1 MVQTE
6 LAVSWPWSEMTED
19 AHIPADEFASALAGL
34 GVEALAAF
42 VGAVWAGTA
51 EEVTVDPPVI
61 TVQKADERIRLVAVA
76 GRSDPPVDTEGVDAV
91 VTADDGSVE
100 GEVPIVG
107 PAELRK
113 RLLYG
118 LAPAEADALCERF
131 LGVPARSQSYASD
144 SQSDDTPGHD
154 SPGNRHVE
162 AGPLEQVGTG
172 FGRLQGTHLA
182 AALVVALLLL
192 AVGGVTGPVAEQAG
206 DGGDGTDS
214 ELATATPVTAEP
226 DGEEAVPG
234 GTPTPTVIANV
245 TNSGR
250 VAGNGSV
257 DPDWGEV
264 GAERYDDLEP
274 TCNRSYLH
282 VVQIQ
287 MNALKYNDPETDDGI
302 RTVRRFASPRN
313 REAVGSFE
321 QFVGIIE
328 SQSYAPMLSYDSV
341 TYTPSR
347 TGQDTASVRVTTR
360 ENGTVTGQYEFR
372 LRKQGGGKYDG
383 CWMTDG
389 VQSLLSA
396 SGPTE

>member
-1 MVQTE
+1 MGENT
-6 LAVSWPWSEMTED
+6 
-19 AHIPADEFASALAGL
+19 HIPADEFSSALADL
-34 GVEALAAF
+34 DATELAAF
-42 VGAVWAGTA
+42 AGELWAGTA
-51 EEVTVDPPVI
+51 EKVTVEPPVI
-61 TVQKADERIRLVAVA
+61 TVRKADEQLRLVAVA
-76 GRSDPPVDTEGVDAV
+76 GRSDPPVDTGDVDAV
-91 VTADDGSVE
+91 VTAGDGPVG
-100 GEVPIVG
+100 GETPVVG
-107 PAELRK
+107 PAELRQ

-118 LAPAEADALCERF
+118 LAPAEADAVCERF
-131 LGVPARSQSYASD
+131 LGVPARSASD
-144 SQSDDTPGHD
+144 ASDPQSDDTLGHD

-162 AGPLEQVGTG
+162 AGPLEQVGNG
-172 FGRLQGTHLA
+172 LGRLQGTHLA
-182 AALVVALLLL
+182 AVLVVAFLLL
-192 AVGGVTGPVAEQAG
+192 AVGSVTVPVADQAE
-206 DGGDGTDS
+206 DGGDGTGG
-214 ELATATPVTAEP
+214 ELATATPVPEGGAVTP
-226 DGEEAVPG
+226 DS
-234 GTPTPTVIANV
+234 TPTPTVTANV
-245 TNSGR
+245 TDSGR
-250 VAGNGSV
+250 VAGNESI

-264 GAERYDDLEP
+264 GAQRYAGLAP

-287 MNALKYNDPETDDGI
+287 MNALTYNDPETDDGI

-313 REAVGSFE
+313 REAVGTFE
-321 QFVGIIE
+321 QFVEIIE

-347 TGQDTASVRVTTR
+347 TGRDAASVRVTTR